1 MKRNFSLLFFL
12 KKGKTDQVGNSSIY
26 MRITIEKKRVD
37 LATGKQCTDND
48 WLNGKVIGNS
58 AMAKAI
64 NLYLKQLESMLHES
78 HRNLL
83 VARVGIS
90 AKMASRSA
98 FKLSPHFA
106 LK

>member
-1 MKRNFSLLFFL
+1 
-12 KKGKTDQVGNSSIY
+12 

-37 LATGKQCTDND
+37 LATGKQCADND

-64 NLYLKQLESMLHES
+64 NLYLKQLESRLHES

-83 VARVGIS
+83 MAREDVT
-90 AKMASRSA
+90 AKSLADNFLGKGTQVRMLTDV
-98 FKLSPHFA
+98 FELIIMKCNNW
-106 LK
+106 